1 MLESAVSPR
10 PPSYDKKVA
19 LVLQGGGALGSYQ
32 ASVYEALISLEYT
45 PDWVAGVS
53 IGAPNAAIIAVNV
66 PADRLARLHTFWEE
80 VTSRTAW
87 WPAELDPTSAE
98 VRRKTSAAAA
108 LLCGQPGFFPPRVRH
123 NHCDARRW
131 QARGRSVEAIGREEL
146 HR

>member
-1 MLESAVSPR
+1 M
-10 PPSYDKKVA
+10 
-19 LVLQGGGALGSYQ
+19 LQGGGALGSYQ
-32 ASVYEALISLEYT
+32 ASVHEALTSSEYT

-53 IGAPNAAIIAVNV
+53 IGAPNAVIIAGNA
-66 PADRLARLHTFWEE
+66 PADRFARLRTFWEE

-108 LLCGQPGFFPPRVRH
+108 LLCGQPRFFLPRVPIAWWSAVQPPNQSH
-123 NHCDARRW
+123 NHCGARQW
-131 QARGRSVEAIGREEL
+131 QARGRSVEAIGRKEL